1 MYTVVIKQ
9 RPLSIEYCL
18 FPSECIFINYYT
30 LSHKIIPIVT
40 HGLLVTEMSW
50 VDNENSH
57 SNLFKSFE
65 VRSTLLKC
73 VDAMKTSTGLLKDAA
88 KSLQESTFE
97 QFLNSQASFS
107 SYF

>member
-1 MYTVVIKQ
+1 M
-9 RPLSIEYCL
+9 LSKL
-18 FPSECIFINYYT
+18 LACIVSSYGGNYS
-30 LSHKIIPIVT
+30 LNIIPIVP
-40 HGLLVTEMSW
+40 HVAVEMSRG
-50 VDNENSH
+50 DNENSH

-73 VDAMKTSTGLLKDAA
+73 VDAMKTSTGTLKDAI